1 MKKKEKLIQECILF
15 LSIYLYN
22 YVSYIT
28 LISIKLKKIIIIA
41 SNDPLIPLII
51 IIWNLIFQLK
61 QFTLLKLRSFSKFNF
76 RRKFLDGDYSPVHRD
91 HAEIQ
96 DASRATEHVE
106 ANPKIAHN
114 CTEGPITGNL
124 VE

>member
-51 IIWNLIFQLK
+51 II
-61 QFTLLKLRSFSKFNF
+61 
-76 RRKFLDGDYSPVHRD
+76 
-91 HAEIQ
+91 
-96 DASRATEHVE
+96 
-106 ANPKIAHN
+106 
-114 CTEGPITGNL
+114 
-124 VE
+124 